1 MKQERVF
8 IGGGMDTDS
17 AIEYIDQRDYI
28 SAWNIRNTGTDS
40 QELGYITSIEGTTLI
55 PYALPVG
62 INKCVGGRA
71 FKDLRKAYAFI
82 YNSNLQHL
90 ILEYDFDANSLTK
103 IFENITD
110 SGGINILELNPA
122 KYVTDINII
131 NETLYFLPSSR
142 IPSKLD
148 LVFAASGTTV
158 QQQDLMV
165 IRPKPS
171 SIPTA
176 VVSNDSNRVAN
187 LIEDKVFKFNTQ
199 YIFARDEESVFSE
212 PSKAISS
219 PRSSGQGLNGQFNVI
234 VVDVKVPDD
243 RVESI
248 VVGGQIDGKLQWVE
262 VKRVERSYILSLPNT
277 AVDLLAFPQIKE
289 AYNPTTDTYSFVF
302 YNDGLYPPIDTQL
315 TNLEYDRVP
324 DMAEA
329 QELLNGNILAYG
341 NITEGRD
348 TPEVDVDIIVSYAN
362 KVQQQNQGTTN
373 YLVSTGVDSKVTQVG
388 PPPRFRLFFRFSGNI
403 RTGDVI
409 TLYTKYTDL
418 TPAETYTY
426 TCPPQFD
433 GNTLGALQDF
443 ASKPLGWYETP
454 QVSLTAPYPLASFE
468 FKFQSFR
475 ERVADK
481 AVITL
486 ANSST
491 SSYTSLS
498 ALKLNSNRQYGIM
511 YEFPYGKLS
520 GVATNNSMIVPTDS
534 YGVTNGN
541 SPIVTLNINSQAP
554 QGAIG
559 YYVVSSGQL
568 THQKTVYMIGKL
580 DSSGAA
586 DQLSFDVT
594 SLLRFNEDHTAS
606 VINYSFTQGDRA
618 TFALFESGGTPT
630 YFDGVGSNPD
640 PQDLAVT
647 GFEVD
652 DDGSGNIKYILRVQ
666 KGTLDATQLS
676 GKNVLIEVYTPK
688 LQAQDNNLFY
698 TIGERYDIVN
708 GQHSVSTIV
717 IDSGEVYIKT
727 REYRNP
733 QDLNDFN
740 TYVVEDL
747 NYSDFSPT
755 EVSDNGRA
763 YLYSKYFKRQ
773 TLKAHIR
780 YGDVFNQ
787 NTGFNQINRFKSENI
802 YGMNSG
808 QTTDKFGGI
817 MKMRQRS
824 TSLIVFQE
832 LEIGYVPV
840 NTTIY
845 EDVTGQSNVAISDK
859 LLNNV
864 RYNGQ
869 EIGIG
874 KAVKSF
880 AENDG
885 EYYFIDPNKSQPV
898 KVDRGGVRFITGKMS
913 KFFQTL
919 LQTTTVTKKDIIG
932 YYNEFYRE
940 YTASIES
947 ENGVVI
953 SIPMNKSDWDTD
965 NYVVT
970 PDQITIS
977 QPNNGTLTYDNTTGI
992 ATYTPDTDYL
1002 GGDAFQFSFGSVT
1015 RNKCLNVIA
1024 APYTGKWIIDD
1035 DASYCEDADN
1045 PFGNEELTQVF
1056 TKNDCEVGSTGT
1068 EVPYTVPANTYF
1080 ASTQIEANQL
1090 AQDDIDAN
1098 GQDYANANGT
1108 CNIPPPTDDYTLGLY
1123 EESAGGT
1130 MIQVYAELRDENNAP
1145 INATVDIIADGHWI
1159 SEEISTGT
1167 DTPVDSVINITIGN
1181 NRVNMMNYDSDV
1193 YSHSAYSVDGITPN
1207 VMDGHNIIGG
1217 M

>member
-1 MKQERVF
+1 MKQERTF

-103 IFENITD
+103 IFKNITD
-110 SGGINILELNPA
+110 SGGISILELNPA

-142 IPSKLD
+142 IPSKID
-148 LVFAASGTTV
+148 LVFAASGITI

-165 IRPKPS
+165 IRPKPN

-187 LIEDKVFKFNTQ
+187 LIEDKVFKFNIQ

-234 VVDVKVPDD
+234 VVYVKVPDD
-243 RVESI
+243 RVQSI
-248 VVGGQIDGKLQWVE
+248 VVGGQIDGNLQWVE
-262 VKRVERSYILSLPNT
+262 IKRVERSHILSLPNT
-277 AVDLLAFPQIKE
+277 SVDLFAFPQVKE

-302 YNDGLYPPIDTQL
+302 YNDGLYPPLDTQL

-341 NITEGRD
+341 NITEGHD
-348 TPEVDVDIIVSYAN
+348 TPEVDVDINVTYVN
-362 KVQQQNQGTTN
+362 KIRQENQTGDN
-373 YLVSTGVDSKVTQVG
+373 YLVFEWVYNKIIDVS
-388 PPPRFRLFFRFSGNI
+388 PPLTFDVEYSFRGDI

-409 TLYTKYTDL
+409 TLYTTARSNGA
-418 TPAETYTY
+418 TNTYTY

-443 ASKPLGWYETP
+443 ATKSNPWSNVRVTLR
-454 QVSLTAPYPLASFE
+454 QPYPLAQYN
-468 FKFQSFR
+468 FKFTAPSGYI
-475 ERVADK
+475 ATNGI
-481 AVITL
+481 ITP

-520 GVATNNSMIVPTDS
+520 GVATNNKMIVLTDS
-534 YGVTNGN
+534 YGVTKGN
-541 SPIVTLNINSQAP
+541 SPIVTLNINSQPP

-559 YYVVSSGQL
+559 YYIVSSGQL

-618 TFALFESGGTPT
+618 TFALFESGGAPT
-630 YFDGVGSNPD
+630 YFDGIGGNPD

-652 DDGSGNIKYILRVQ
+652 DDGAGNIKYILRVQ
-666 KGTLDATQLS
+666 KGTLDAVQLS

-688 LQAQDNNLFY
+688 LRAQDNNLFY

-717 IDSGEVYIKT
+717 IDRGEVYIKT

-733 QDLNDFN
+733 QDANDFN

-780 YGDVFNQ
+780 FGDVFNQ

-802 YGMNSG
+802 YGVNSG
-808 QTTDKFGGI
+808 QTTEKFGGI

-947 ENGVVI
+947 ENGVMV

-970 PDQITIS
+970 PDQITIA
-977 QPNNGTLTYDNTTGI
+977 QPDNGTLTYDNTTGI

-1002 GGDAFQFSFGSVT
+1002 GGDVFQFSFGSVT
-1015 RNKCLNVIA
+1015 RNKCLNIIA
-1024 APYTGKWIIDD
+1024 TPYTGKWIIDD
-1035 DASYCEDADN
+1035 SASYCEEQ
-1045 PFGNEELTQVF
+1045 P
-1056 TKNDCEVGSTGT
+1056 
-1068 EVPYTVPANTYF
+1068 
-1080 ASTQIEANQL
+1080 
-1090 AQDDIDAN
+1090 
-1098 GQDYANANGT
+1098 
-1108 CNIPPPTDDYTLGLY
+1108 
-1123 EESAGGT
+1123 
-1130 MIQVYAELRDENNAP
+1130 
-1145 INATVDIIADGHWI
+1145 
-1159 SEEISTGT
+1159 
-1167 DTPVDSVINITIGN
+1167 
-1181 NRVNMMNYDSDV
+1181 
-1193 YSHSAYSVDGITPN
+1193 
-1207 VMDGHNIIGG
+1207 
-1217 M
+1217 